1 MIPEVQELAALYK
14 TAANSERSL
23 AMSKYMK
30 GLFVFHGIPSPKR
43 KDIQKEWYNSINK
56 NGNVEI
62 RTLILELWNQNER
75 EFHYAAIDLLIRQP
89 KKFILASDN
98 ELMEHLIT
106 THSWWDSVDLVAAHY
121 IGNYCSQFPIEG
133 AKLIEKWRKSDN
145 IWLNRSCL
153 LYQLKY
159 KKETDFEM
167 LRSLIE
173 QYQKK
178 KEFFIQKAIGWSLRE
193 YSKTNPTA
201 VKAFIEKVNLQG
213 LAKREGSKYL

>member
-1 MIPEVQELAALYK
+1 MIPEVQELAVLYK
-14 TAANSERSL
+14 SAADCEKSL

-30 GLFVFHGIPSPKR
+30 GLFVFHGIPSPTR
-43 KDIQKEWYNSINK
+43 KEIQKEWYGSIIKNSTVN
-56 NGNVEI
+56 I
-62 RTLILELWNQNER
+62 RSLILDLWNQKER
-75 EFHYAAIDLLIRQP
+75 EFHYAAIDMLIRQP

-98 ELMEHLIT
+98 ELMEFLIT
-106 THSWWDSVDLVAAHY
+106 THSWWDSVDLIAAHY
-121 IGNYCSQFPIEG
+121 VGNYCRLFPVEG
-133 AKLIEKWRKSDN
+133 AKLIEKWRQSDN

-167 LRSLIE
+167 LSSLIE
-173 QYQKK
+173 QYLGK

-193 YSKTNPTA
+193 YSKTNPIA

>member
-1 MIPEVQELAALYK
+1 MIPAIQELAVLYK
-14 TAANSERSL
+14 AAADSKKSL

-89 KKFILASDN
+89 KKFIQEADS
-98 ELMEHLIT
+98 ELMEFLIT
-106 THSWWDSVDLVAAHY
+106 THSWWDSVDLIASHCVR
-121 IGNYCSQFPIEG
+121 NYCSQFPIEG
-133 AKLIEKWRKSDN
+133 AKLIKKWRKSDN
-145 IWLNRSCL
+145 MWLNRACL
-153 LYQLKY
+153 LHQLKY

-167 LRSLIE
+167 LSSLIE
-173 QYQKK
+173 QYQRK

-201 VKAFIEKVNLQG
+201 VKAIIEKVNLQG

>member
-1 MIPEVQELAALYK
+1 MIPAVQELAVLYK
-14 TAANSERSL
+14 AAADSKKSL

-106 THSWWDSVDLVAAHY
+106 THSWWDSVDLVASHY
-121 IGNYCSQFPIEG
+121 VGDYCRQFPIQG
-133 AKLIEKWRKSDN
+133 AQLIEKWRKSDN
-145 IWLNRSCL
+145 MWLNRACL

-173 QYQKK
+173 QYQRK

-201 VKAFIEKVNLQG
+201 VKAFIEKINLQG

>member
-1 MIPEVQELAALYK
+1 MIPAIQELAVLYK
-14 TAANSERSL
+14 AAADSKKSL

-75 EFHYAAIDLLIRQP
+75 EFHYAAIDLLIHQP
-89 KKFILASDN
+89 KKFIQEADS
-98 ELMEHLIT
+98 ELMEFLIT
-106 THSWWDSVDLVAAHY
+106 THSWWDSVDLIASHCV
-121 IGNYCSQFPIEG
+121 GNYCSQFPIEG
-133 AKLIEKWRKSDN
+133 AKLIKKWRKSDN
-145 IWLNRSCL
+145 MWLNRACL
-153 LYQLKY
+153 LHQLKY

-167 LRSLIE
+167 LSSLIE
-173 QYQKK
+173 QYQRK

-193 YSKTNPTA
+193 YSKTNPIA

>member
-1 MIPEVQELAALYK
+1 MIPAVQELAVLYK
-14 TAANSERSL
+14 AAADSKKSL

-106 THSWWDSVDLVAAHY
+106 THSWWDSVDLIASHY
-121 IGNYCSQFPIEG
+121 VGNYCRQFPIER
-133 AKLIEKWRKSDN
+133 AQLIEKWRKSDN
-145 IWLNRSCL
+145 MWLNRACI

-159 KKETDFEM
+159 KKETDFE
-167 LRSLIE
+167 LLSSLIE
-173 QYQKK
+173 QFQEK

-193 YSKTNPTA
+193 YSKTNPIA
-201 VKAFIEKVNLQG
+201 VKAFIEKVNLKG